1 MTAWELLTQIKATL
15 ATIPGTT
22 TCKIGLEQNITP
34 DQYPLIRLLPT
45 RMQPADDVGN
55 QALLEV
61 TVYFGAALLAV
72 DSGGLETVYANL
84 FSLEETIRQAVL
96 FGAVKAAWESGNRM
110 QVRYVDTL
118 FDEDRL
124 PHYKLMASRFEV
136 EG

>member
-1 MTAWELLTQIKATL
+1 MTAWELLVQLKTTL
-15 ATIPGTT
+15 ATIPGTA

-45 RMQPADDVGN
+45 RMQPKDAVGN

-61 TVYFGAALLAV
+61 TIYFGAALLEV
-72 DSGGLETVYANL
+72 DSGGLEAVYASL
-84 FSLEETIRQAVL
+84 FALEETIRQAVL
-96 FGAVKAAWESGNRM
+96 FGAVKAAWDAGSRM

-124 PHYKLMASRFEV
+124 VHYKVMASRFEV
-136 EG
+136 E